1 MMGLRERFEEISG
14 WATAEHWTEEVRI
27 QKQLQAVCADR
38 IERGG
43 DHDWP
48 QKRLDYVKKTIDDGQ
63 IGTAIIPV
71 LLISGPCKICG
82 KEEP

>member
-1 MMGLRERFEEISG
+1 MMMMGLRERFEEISG

-48 QKRLDYVKKTIDDGQ
+48 QKLGHVKKTIDDGQ
-63 IGTAIIPV
+63 IGTAIIHV
-71 LLISGPCKICG
+71 LLISGPRKICG
-82 KEEP
+82 EKP